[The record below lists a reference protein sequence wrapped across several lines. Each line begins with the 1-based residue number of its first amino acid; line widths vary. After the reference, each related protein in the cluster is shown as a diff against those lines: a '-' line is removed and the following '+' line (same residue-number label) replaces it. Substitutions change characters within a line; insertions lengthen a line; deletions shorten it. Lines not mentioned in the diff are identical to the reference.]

1 MNRLTIVHTTNAILY
16 AKHKKYKQLTELKE
30 FKMYPVISIAKI
42 NDLRRQCVFLRID
55 YKHAK
60 NRINM

>member
-1 MNRLTIVHTTNAILY
+1 MNRLTIVHTRNAILY
-16 AKHKKYKQLTELKE
+16 AKYQKSKQPTELKE

-42 NDLRRQCVFLRID
+42 NDLRRQCFFLRID